1 MHLLSDDLRAANR
14 NRDETHANYLLQGPR
29 NYFENG
35 GGWGG
40 GYSGRGTS
48 DSKFGGAENTLSN
61 PSLHHAR
68 TLCQSIKPG
77 FHIIVSIVKIVS
89 VTEILVA
96 LSGRKDRRSI
106 HFRRKDRLKQSQVCF
121 RMIV

>member
-14 NRDETHANYLLQGPR
+14 NRDEIHANYLLQGPR

-48 DSKFGGAENTLSN
+48 DSKLGGGGLKTHSVTPPSIMRGPCVSLLS
-61 PSLHHAR
+61 L
-68 TLCQSIKPG
+68 
-77 FHIIVSIVKIVS
+77 VSI
-89 VTEILVA
+89 
-96 LSGRKDRRSI
+96 
-106 HFRRKDRLKQSQVCF
+106 
-121 RMIV
+121 